1 MSCIRVFVSIFAIQM
16 RQLVVLVF
24 LVFNLFAY
32 SAEPT
37 TPASNITFPFVGCN
51 EFTVKWT
58 NGNGSERV
66 VFVKEASAFNDV
78 PEKNQYYSDNAIF
91 GLGEDIK
98 GDKTHWCVYRGAGNT
113 VTVKGLKKVTKYY
126 VTVFEYNSAVGG
138 VYDYLTSSYPEANV
152 TTKSIIADFTITPAE
167 QCANGNSYQ
176 FTNKSTSDMS
186 PLNYVWK
193 FGDSDSSKL
202 KDPNHSYISPGKK
215 IVTLIATAPGCYI
228 NASYDAIVHPQPV
241 AIFELDKTKPKND
254 SIQCYFGN
262 RFTFKNN
269 SKLLDIGVGPSSMR
283 YEWHMDNGFKQT
295 GFTAD
300 RSFPDPGVQTVKLV
314 VISNKGCKDSTTR
327 VYKVLPRA
335 IDPSMVIFNQK
346 SMCLSSNK
354 FTFTNNSPSS
364 INSSWR
370 FREEFISYNFDSVF
384 NITATKSFIK
394 TGKYYVILKAYD
406 IGGCLDQLRDSVE
419 VFTNTNVSFT
429 GLKNQYCLNEPIAKL
444 VPTPGKGEFSGT
456 NVSGLD
462 SSFTP
467 ASIGTFKV
475 IYVSSKGS
483 CKDTFSQTT
492 TVLNRPVVKLGND
505 TTICKDSPLQL
516 NVNPAYVSTW
526 YPSGTTASFLNIS
539 QSGKY
544 WVISKDGICSDTDEI
559 VIKSLN
565 TPTLKQ
571 SRDTTLCGGS
581 FLKFNLKVDEGTI
594 SWNDGNTSGNRNVDK
609 TGFYKVFVSNKCGS
623 VSDSFNLVIEE
634 TACKVFFPN
643 AFTPNGDLLNDT
655 WQPYGKYEF
664 IQMNI
669 FNRWGEKV
677 YTSDKSPVWDGYDR
691 KNLCLEGVYD
701 CVFEYLMQDG
711 NSMKR
716 VTEGIIIQLVR

>member
-1 MSCIRVFVSIFAIQM
+1 M

-51 EFTVKWT
+51 EFTMKWT

-66 VFVKEASAFNDV
+66 VFVREASAFTDV
-78 PEKNQYYSDNAIF
+78 PVKNEFYSDNAIF
-91 GLGEDIK
+91 GIGEDIK
-98 GDKTHWCVYRGAGNT
+98 GDKTHWCVYRGTGNT

-126 VTVFEYNSAVGG
+126 VAVFEYNSAPGG
-138 VYDYLTSSYPEANV
+138 IYDYLTSSYPADNV
-152 TTKSIIADFTITPAE
+152 TTKSIIADFTITPTA
-167 QCANGNSYQ
+167 QCFNGNSFQ
-176 FTNKSTSDMS
+176 FTNKSTCDLS
-186 PLNYVWK
+186 PISYVWK
-193 FGDSDSSKL
+193 FGDGDSSKV
-202 KDPNHSYISPGKK
+202 KDPTHSYLSPGPKPVK
-215 IVTLIATAPGCYI
+215 LIATATGCYTTVI
-228 NASYDAIVHPQPV
+228 ISDTVHPQPV
-241 AIFELDKTKPKND
+241 AKFDLDKSKTKND

-262 RFTFKNN
+262 RFTFKNATT
-269 SKLLDIGVGPSSMR
+269 LLDISVGPSSMR
-283 YEWHMDNGFKQT
+283 YEWHMDNGFTQT
-295 GFTAD
+295 GYTAD
-300 RSFPDPGVQTVKLV
+300 RQFANPGVQTVKLV
-314 VISNKGCKDSTTR
+314 VISNRGCKDSTSR

-335 IDPSMVIFNQK
+335 IDPSMVVFNQK
-346 SMCLSSNK
+346 SMCLSANK

-370 FREEFISYNFDSVF
+370 FREEFGSFNFDSVF
-384 NITATKSFIK
+384 NKTATYSFSK

-406 IGGCLDQLRDSVE
+406 IGGCLDQLRDSVD
-419 VFTNTNVSFT
+419 VFSNTNVSFK
-429 GLKNQYCLNEPIAKL
+429 GLKNQYCLNEPISKL

-456 NVSGLD
+456 NVSGID

-475 IYVSSKGS
+475 MYISSKGS
-483 CKDTFSQTT
+483 CKDTFLQTT
-492 TVLNRPVVKLGND
+492 SVFNRPVVKLGND
-505 TTICKDSPLQL
+505 TVICKDFPLQL

-526 YPSGTTASFLNIS
+526 FPSGTTASFLNIS

-544 WVISKDGICSDTDEI
+544 SVISKDGICSDTDEI

-565 TPTLKQ
+565 SPTLKLT
-571 SRDTTLCGGS
+571 RDTTLCGGS
-581 FLKFNLKVDEGTI
+581 FLKFNLKVEDGTI
-594 SWNDGNTSGNRNVDK
+594 IWNDGFTSGDRNVEQS
-609 TGFYKVFVSNKCGS
+609 GIYRVFVSNKCGS
-623 VSDSFNLVIEE
+623 VSDSFNLVVEE

-677 YTSDKSPVWDGYDR
+677 YASDKSPIWDGYDH
-691 KNLCLEGVYD
+691 KNLCLDGVYD

-716 VTEGIIIQLVR
+716 VTEGIIIHLVR